1 MVNFKETHNI
11 ANEKNFRSLTGYAG
25 QELAISRLMMCGFN
39 VLRSLWRDSKYDGM
53 FEANNVSIKIEVKQT
68 TKEKF
73 TVTSGSRSGKQISR
87 SAENREAIL
96 KKEDADFFFGVSTID
111 ATCWMIPIELIEICK
126 RKSFDFKHIEL
137 FKEKFKI
144 FLGFPDIGFTTNDIR
159 NGFSDKSTDSLEE
172 LCQENKIIISN
183 KDKDSKFKYPK
194 KKLLGNDSDRL
205 DDIFVNYKNSLIIDI
220 WVFLFNKVSF

>member
-1 MVNFKETHNI
+1 MISFEKTHNL
-11 ANEKNFRSLTGYAG
+11 AKEKNFRSLIGYAG

-53 FEANNVSIKIEVKQT
+53 FEVNNISIKIEVKQT

-73 TVTSGSRSGKQISR
+73 TVTSGSRAGKQISR
-87 SAENREAIL
+87 AVKSREEIL

-144 FLGFPDIGFTTNDIR
+144 FLGFADLNLTSKDIK
-159 NGFSDKSTDSLEE
+159 NGFSEKNINSLEE
-172 LCQENKIIISN
+172 LCERNKINISN
-183 KDKDSKFKYPK
+183 KSKEDKFRYPK
-194 KKLLGNDSDRL
+194 RKLLGNDSDRL
-205 DDIFVNYKNSLIIDI
+205 DDLIVDYKSYLIIDI
-220 WVFLFNKVSF
+220 GIFLFSKI